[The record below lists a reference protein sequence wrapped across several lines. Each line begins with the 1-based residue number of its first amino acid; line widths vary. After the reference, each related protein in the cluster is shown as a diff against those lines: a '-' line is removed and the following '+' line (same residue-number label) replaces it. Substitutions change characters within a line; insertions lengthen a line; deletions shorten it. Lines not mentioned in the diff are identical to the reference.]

1 MNPFRT
7 FILCL
12 CLLVTAGTGSADS
25 ATKKTKSTFTN
36 AARPHSTRQPMP
48 AILAAMPVPNLYLD
62 TSTIGGYFDDEWQEA
77 TRELWRQMEAGQWH
91 FLTSAVTTD
100 ELTAAPERVRELF
113 ANTFPVE
120 AVLGISVES
129 ERLATAYMSRHILPP
144 KYTDDA
150 RHVAVCTVAQ
160 IEYLVSWNFKHLVN
174 VQREAGFNAVNLLQ
188 GYRSVRIV
196 NPLELI
202 YGNQDQNL

>member
-1 MNPFRT
+1 MPT
-7 FILCL
+7 IL
-12 CLLVTAGTGSADS
+12 
-25 ATKKTKSTFTN
+25 
-36 AARPHSTRQPMP
+36 P
-48 AILAAMPVPNLYLD
+48 AMPVPNLYLD

-113 ANTFPVE
+113 ANTFPAE
-120 AVLGISVES
+120 TVLGISAET
-129 ERLATAYMSRHILPP
+129 ERLAAAYMSRHILPP